1 MIPRKNNLHL
11 SLGCLTAF
19 LFVFAAC
26 TKDELTLPTRVSFE
40 FVINE
45 HQSSEETQGNKST
58 NQSQW
63 FQPGSF
69 KVDQGLLVVEA
80 IEFDGRRQQGKEVF
94 FRSDFSEPLLA
105 NLGGPSE
112 SKQVNFDIPQGE
124 YNRIDMYFFLGTD
137 DLMPLVLEGTFT
149 RPGSHGEFPIKFEY
163 RFREEIQV
171 RARARHGQQNIVLQK
186 DTPANAEVIMDAEFL
201 FRFINF
207 GLLMNAETTTIG
219 GQETILINE
228 NINSNIFNIL
238 ANRIPNSMAV
248 VFD

>member
-1 MIPRKNNLHL
+1 MNPRKKNSMV
-11 SLGCLTAF
+11 SLFWLFG
-19 LFVFAAC
+19 FVFVFFAC
-26 TKDELTLPTRVSFE
+26 AKDELTLPAKVNFE

-45 HQSSEETQGNKST
+45 HHADDEGTEGKST
-58 NQSQW
+58 DQYQGG
-63 FQPGSF
+63 QPGSF
-69 KVDQGLLVVEA
+69 TVDQGLMVIEA
-80 IEFDGRRQQGKEVF
+80 IEFNAKREQGKDVF

-137 DLMPLVLEGTFT
+137 ELMPLVLEGTFT
-149 RPGSHGEFPIKFEY
+149 RPASQGEFPIKFEY

-186 DTPANAEVIMDAEFL
+186 DIPANAEVIMDAEFL